1 MSEEV
6 QASAPTSESNETTS
20 NESTGTNTTAQ
31 NESNQQKMD
40 AVKELGS
47 EFDNHKVTIVID
59 GEPQN
64 LTVAELKKLTSL
76 EKSSHKRFQSAADI
90 SKKAQEFWQKMEDPD
105 EFFKFKGMNP
115 VEYAEAKLKAAI
127 EEAELSPE
135 QKKAREKEQE
145 LSAREKKMMQFYEQK
160 AQEEIQQGIGEA
172 FKAVNLPKSPLL
184 MSKIA
189 ATVAASMDRAKSD
202 GSEPLT
208 YQEAAVKVKSWFQ
221 NGLKETL
228 TSLPP
233 QEIAAYLGPD
243 LVKKLKEHLIAQVN
257 GPATA
262 KGPSPLVNQQ
272 QTSTKPKS
280 KKTFTSRQEWEDF
293 VDGL

>member
-6 QASAPTSESNETTS
+6 QASAPTADNAEAT
-20 NESTGTNTTAQ
+20 NESTSTEQSDNQNKIEAAQ
-31 NESNQQKMD
+31 
-40 AVKELGS
+40 ELGA
-47 EFDNHKVTIVID
+47 EYDNKVVTLVID
-59 GEPQN
+59 GEPQK

-76 EKSSHKRFQSAADI
+76 EKSSQKRFQSAADI

-105 EFFKFKGMNP
+105 EFFKFKGMNA

-127 EEAELSPE
+127 EESELSPE
-135 QKKAREKEQE
+135 QKKARDKEQE
-145 LSAREKKMMQFYEQK
+145 LSKKEKEIMSFYEQK

-189 ATVAASMDRAKSD
+189 ATVAASMDRAQAD
-202 GSEPLT
+202 GSKPLT
-208 YQEAAVKVKSWFQ
+208 YQEAAVKVKTWFQ

-262 KGPSPLVNQQ
+262 KGPAPSVSQDNTPTKQ
-272 QTSTKPKS
+272 KPK
-280 KKTFTSRQEWEDF
+280 KVIQTRQEWEEYINN
-293 VDGL
+293 L